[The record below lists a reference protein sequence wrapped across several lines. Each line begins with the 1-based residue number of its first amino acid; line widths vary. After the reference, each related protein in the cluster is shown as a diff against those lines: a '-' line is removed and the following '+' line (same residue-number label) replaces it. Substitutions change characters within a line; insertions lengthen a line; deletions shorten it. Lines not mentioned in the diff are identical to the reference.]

1 MEEKRK
7 GKEGEG
13 WGRRDGM
20 GGTGGKEKGG
30 KGAYLREG
38 ERRGERKEKDMEI
51 RRKGVVGESSPWCA
65 PANQ

>member
-38 ERRGERKEKDMEI
+38 GEERGKKGERQ
-51 RRKGVVGESSPWCA
+51 G
-65 PANQ
+65 N